1 MLIQLPDTERERIE
15 ALAHERGYDTPA
27 DYVLALI
34 EEDQFAGVITS
45 DNVPQ
50 ELLDIL
56 KTTPLKDVIAKIEE
70 LNPPWKKDL
79 LPWRVVQPG
88 QTIPWQAVYGLWKVP
103 ATPEVHEWARRKL
116 VKLGYM
122 KDG

>member
-15 ALAHERGYDTPA
+15 ALAHERGYDNPA

-45 DNVPQ
+45 DNIPQ
-50 ELLDIL
+50 ELRDIL
-56 KTTPLKDVIAKIEE
+56 ETTPPEEVIAKIEE

-79 LPWRVVQPG
+79 LPWRIVQPG
-88 QTIPWQAVYGLWKVP
+88 QTIPWQAVYVLVKQPMTP
-103 ATPEVHEWARRKL
+103 AVEEWARRKL
-116 VKLGYM
+116 IKLGLM
-122 KDG
+122 EDA

>member
-15 ALAHERGYDTPA
+15 ALARERGYDNPA

-34 EEDQFAGVITS
+34 EEDQLAGVITS
-45 DNVPQ
+45 DNIPQ

-56 KTTPLKDVIAKIEE
+56 ETTPLNEVIAKIEE

-79 LPWRVVQPG
+79 LPWRIVQPG
-88 QTIPWQAVYGLWKVP
+88 QTVPWQAVYVLIKQPMTP
-103 ATPEVHEWARRKL
+103 AVEEWARRKL
-116 VKLGYM
+116 VKLGLM
-122 KDG
+122 EDA